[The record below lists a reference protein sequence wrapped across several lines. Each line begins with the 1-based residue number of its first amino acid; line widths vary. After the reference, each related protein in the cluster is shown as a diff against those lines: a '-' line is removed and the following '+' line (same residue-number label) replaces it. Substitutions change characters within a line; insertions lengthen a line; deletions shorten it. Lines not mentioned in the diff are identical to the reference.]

1 MTNLILMFGLPN
13 TAGRDFFQQFQNARR
28 YLNGRSSYIARN
40 KGFRGRVT
48 AALRSTI
55 GRIHI
60 MKKIAF
66 AFAAV
71 AAFALAVPAMS
82 GAAQAEV
89 TKKVIIKKH
98 HHPHARVVIKRHE
111 PRHVVVVKKHRHH
124 ANRVVIK
131 EHAHD

>member
-1 MTNLILMFGLPN
+1 
-13 TAGRDFFQQFQNARR
+13 
-28 YLNGRSSYIARN
+28 
-40 KGFRGRVT
+40 
-48 AALRSTI
+48 
-55 GRIHI
+55 

-71 AAFALAVPAMS
+71 AAFALAVPMMS
-82 GAAQAEV
+82 GVAQAEV

-98 HHPHARVVIKRHE
+98 HHPHDRVVIKRHE

-131 EHAHD
+131 EHGHD